1 MTLSDYETYDGVGL
15 ADLIARRE
23 VAADEVLESAIVR
36 TEQRNAA
43 LNAVVTS
50 IYDEAREAVR
60 DGVSG
65 PLAGVPFLIKD
76 LAYVKGVRCSYGSRL
91 WQDFVPD
98 HDSHLVTR
106 YRQAGLVIFGK
117 TNTPEVGL
125 APTTESVLL
134 GPCRNPWD
142 LDRTPGGSS
151 GGAAAAVAAGI
162 VPVAH
167 ATDGGGSIRIPA
179 SCCGLVGL
187 KPTRA
192 RTPLGPDVGEGWGS
206 MATAHVVSRSV
217 RDTAALLDV
226 SHGPAAGDPYHAPY
240 FGGSYLK
247 EHTADPGQ
255 LRIAIDLEPVNGSEV
270 HKDCVTGVRQAGA
283 LCEKLGHRVDEVDF
297 DYDRQRL
304 AEATGTLVLCNVR
317 NNVLSRARELG
328 VQLSESNVEKL
339 TLAYVEIAS
348 GIGGDDYAAA
358 INTIHRTSRYVERFL
373 KEYDLILSPTL
384 VCPPV
389 ALGYLDTNGDRE
401 TYNRHFNEFWGFT
414 NLYNATGNPA
424 ISLPLHWTKEGW
436 PVGIQFASRFGE
448 ELLLLQLANQLHEA
462 QPWFDR
468 RPPALNKP

>member
-1 MTLSDYETYDGVGL
+1 MTISDYESYDAVGL
-15 ADLIARRE
+15 AELVERHE
-23 VAADEVLESAIVR
+23 VSAEEVLESAIVR

-43 LNAVVTS
+43 LNAVVTTM
-50 IYDEAREAVR
+50 YDEAREAVR

-91 WQDFVPD
+91 WEDFVPD
-98 HDSHLVTR
+98 HDAHLVTR

-151 GGAAAAVAAGI
+151 GGAAAAVAAGV

-206 MATAHVVSRSV
+206 MATANVVSRSV

-226 SHGPAAGDPYHAPY
+226 SHGPASGDPYHAPH

-247 EHTADPGQ
+247 EHTTHPGQ

-270 HKDCVTGVRQAGA
+270 HKDCVAGVQHVAA
-283 LCEKLGHRVDEVDF
+283 LCEKLGHRVEETAF
-297 DYDRQRL
+297 DYDRETL
-304 AEATGTLVLCNVR
+304 GGATGTLVLCNVR

-328 VQLSESNVEKL
+328 VELSEANVEKL
-339 TLAYVEIAS
+339 TLAFVEMA
-348 GIGGDDYAAA
+348 GHVGGDEYAAA
-358 INTIHRTSRYVERFL
+358 INTIHRTSRYVERFF
-373 KEYDLILSPTL
+373 KDYDLILSPTL

-401 TYNRHFNEFWGFT
+401 IYNRHFNEFWGFT

-436 PVGIQFASRFGE
+436 PVGIQFAASFGD
-448 ELLLLQLANQLHEA
+448 ELLLLRVANQLHEA

-468 RPPALNKP
+468 RPPALG